1 MTHLRLAASLFV
13 LVVVSPEIALADQCA
28 ALSKAQVAAAAK
40 ELRRAK
46 SFVEFCEPCGEKSP
60 GPVVRLGWLE
70 VKEEGGVYS
79 LEIDHQPKDIAYLF
93 TEVSPGR
100 LVNLA
105 ATSGCPTQSVSE
117 TVWSGRPNL
126 CGEREQVVFT
136 CTTTRGKV
144 LSLCGVKG
152 LIKPFGTLHY
162 RYGAPEKVELTVS
175 DSTGANSKFSK
186 VEDAYKQGFEYGINV
201 TNGDHAYYVV
211 ARGGDRGNFTGVE
224 ITPPQ
229 GSAISIECAQAAG
242 GFEAFEAASASL
254 PSR

>member
-1 MTHLRLAASLFV
+1 MTHLRLAVSLLG
-13 LVVVSPEIALADQCA
+13 LVAGMPQIALADQCA
-28 ALSKAQVAAAAK
+28 ALSKAQAAAAAS

-46 SFVEFCEPCGEKSP
+46 AYFEFCEPCGDKAP
-60 GPVVRLGWLE
+60 GPVVRLGWLG
-70 VKEEGGVYS
+70 VKKEGDAYS
-79 LEIDHQPKDIAYLF
+79 LEIDYKPKDIAYLF

-100 LVNLA
+100 LANLA
-105 ATSGCPTQSVSE
+105 ATSGCPTQSVSA
-117 TVWSGRPNL
+117 TIWSGRPNL
-126 CGEREQVVFT
+126 CREREQVVFT

-162 RYGAPEKVELTVS
+162 RYGAPEMVELTIS

-186 VEDAYKQGFEYGINV
+186 MDDAHKQGFENGINV
-201 TNGDHAYYVV
+201 TNGGHAYYVV
-211 ARGGDRGNFTGVE
+211 ARGGDMGDFVGVE

-229 GSAISIECAQAAG
+229 GSAISIECEKGAG